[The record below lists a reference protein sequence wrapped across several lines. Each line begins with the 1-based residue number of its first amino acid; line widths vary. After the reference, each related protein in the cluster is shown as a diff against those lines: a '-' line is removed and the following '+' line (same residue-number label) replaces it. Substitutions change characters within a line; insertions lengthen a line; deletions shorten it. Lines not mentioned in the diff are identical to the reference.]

1 MYTFVYNVYVVM
13 RIHVYTKGG
22 CFMRNE
28 MHRGHHRDRHHRGE
42 GRKRKEHDAQ
52 QGGAKTFRRG
62 RAIAFLE
69 SMNVRRASLKKQLET
84 PELQT
89 IQPILVGELKAVET
103 IIDEF
108 VQLFELYEF
117 EEVMTEENDE
127 EASVQDEV
135 DKEEN

>member
-1 MYTFVYNVYVVM
+1 
-13 RIHVYTKGG
+13 
-22 CFMRNE
+22 MRNE

-42 GRKRKEHDAQ
+42 GHKRRERDAQ

-62 RAIAFLE
+62 RAIAFLD

-117 EEVMTEENDE
+117 EEVETEEKDE
-127 EASVQDEV
+127 EETSVQDKVED